1 MNNTMLLLKS
11 LGASNN
17 GGEGNDGKPDILDAL
32 ETLIENLRKECYAKF
47 APRDEISGL
56 KQRIEILEKEMKDA
70 H

>member
-17 GGEGNDGKPDILDAL
+17 GEGNDGKPDILDAL

-47 APRDEISGL
+47 APRDDITGL
-56 KQRIEILEKEMKDA
+56 K
-70 H
+70 